1 VHVKIKEGDKE
12 RIQAFQGVVIQR
24 RGGGI
29 GETFTVRRVTSGIGV
44 ERIFPLHSPNVVNI
58 DIVRLGKVRRAKLF
72 YLRGLTGRSARIKEN
87 EGMYPLRAGRG
98 IDGGEYLFHQ
108 QHVAG
113 SGRIGRGPL
122 AGPVVACAVI
132 LPLDFQVEGIND
144 SKLLSSTRRLEVF
157 PRIAAQCLAWGIG
170 CIDAETI
177 DRVNILQASLMA
189 MHRAVC
195 ELPLSADAVI
205 IDGNH
210 KIPDLPAPDAGH

>member
-1 VHVKIKEGDKE
+1 MAAPAE
-12 RIQAFQGVVIQR
+12 
-24 RGGGI
+24 
-29 GETFTVRRVTSGIGV
+29 
-44 ERIFPLHSPNVVNI
+44 
-58 DIVRLGKVRRAKLF
+58 
-72 YLRGLTGRSARIKEN
+72 
-87 EGMYPLRAGRG
+87 G
-98 IDGGEYLFHQ
+98 IDWWRYEYQFHQ
-108 QHVAG
+108 RGHVNVAG
-113 SGRIGRGPL
+113 VDEVGRGPL

-144 SKLLSSTRRLEVF
+144 SKLLSSARRLEVF

-210 KIPDLPAPDAGH
+210 KIPDLPLPQMPVIKGDRKSISVACASILAKEVRDRLMEDFDQQYPGFGFAVHKGYATPEHLAALDKLGPVPIHRKSFRIVREQNQQELDLYGTPGA